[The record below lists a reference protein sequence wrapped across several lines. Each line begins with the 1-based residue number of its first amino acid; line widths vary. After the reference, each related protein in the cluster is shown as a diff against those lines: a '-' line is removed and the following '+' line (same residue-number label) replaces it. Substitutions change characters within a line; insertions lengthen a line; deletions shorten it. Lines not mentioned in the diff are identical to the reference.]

1 MKLTTSNEKQFYKP
15 YINDIYI
22 IHIYLHSKH
31 LYITYAQI
39 IEPNI
44 LYINN

>member
-31 LYITYAQI
+31 LYNLCPNYRAQHFV
-39 IEPNI
+39 
-44 LYINN
+44 YK